1 MADHPTDGY
10 RRYRVRELVT
20 ISTDGRSELN
30 AGDPCELDRSE
41 YTWFRV
47 GEVRP

>member
-10 RRYRVRELVT
+10 RRYRERELVSIFT
-20 ISTDGRSELN
+20 ESRSELN
-30 AGDPCELDRSE
+30 AGDPSELDRPE